1 MDENAVREFEDNKAR
16 VNTFIDG
23 HIKKQITDEERDAYM
38 GIANEGVRLEMEVQR
53 LNMLIEQ
60 KKQELGSLQELDDI
74 RFGAVMFI
82 RSGAYDLERRQGLF
96 NGVSLADLIL
106 HYLTRE
112 RECIDTVMMRKFGK
126 GSW

>member
-1 MDENAVREFEDNKAR
+1 MDENAVREFEDNRVR

-23 HIKKQITDEERDAYM
+23 HIKKQITDEERDGYM
-38 GIANEGVRLEMEVQR
+38 GIANEGVRLELEVQR
-53 LNMLIEQ
+53 LNMVLEQ
-60 KKQELGSLQELDDI
+60 KKQELGALEELDAI
-74 RFGAVMFI
+74 RIGAVMFI

-96 NGVSLADLIL
+96 NGVPLSELIL
-106 HYLTRE
+106 HYLARE

>member
-1 MDENAVREFEDNKAR
+1 MDENAVREFEDNRVR

>member
-1 MDENAVREFEDNKAR
+1 MDENAVREFEDNRVR

-53 LNMLIEQ
+53 LSMVLEQ
-60 KKQELGSLQELDDI
+60 KKQEMGALDELDAI
-74 RFGAVMFI
+74 RVGAVMFI

-96 NGVSLADLIL
+96 NGVPLAELIL

-112 RECIDTVMMRKFGK
+112 RECVETVLARRFGR